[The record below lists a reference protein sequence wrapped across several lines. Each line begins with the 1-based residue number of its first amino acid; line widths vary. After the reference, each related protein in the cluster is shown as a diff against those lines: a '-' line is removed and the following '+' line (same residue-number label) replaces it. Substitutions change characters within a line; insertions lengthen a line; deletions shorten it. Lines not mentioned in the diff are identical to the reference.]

1 MLANRPLLRALGVG
15 FGLAVVVGGTIGLGI
30 LRSPA
35 VVAGH
40 AGSAA
45 WALAFW
51 VLGGL
56 YAVFAAAAYADLAT
70 SLSRSGG
77 VYVYARE
84 ALGDGAGFLY
94 GWADLLATCS
104 TIAFAGLGFAEF
116 AALLFPALEPWRSA
130 LAVLAIVAFVLGQL
144 PGVRVSSGVH
154 QAGAALKALLFL
166 VLVGGLLFLAPAV
179 ETEAV
184 ASAATRSAL
193 PTLVGVVLAMQL
205 VLGAYDGWA
214 GGIYFT
220 GEDRE
225 PARNPPRAILGG
237 VLVVIV
243 VYLAMNLALLRVLPF
258 EVLVAS
264 PLPAADA
271 ARTWLGE
278 GGSAFVTLVAA
289 ISLLPLL
296 NGTLLVSS
304 RIAHAMA
311 CDGLLPAALAKV
323 GVRGTPVPA
332 LLAVGAAGIAMV
344 FASGGVLNLVIAMG
358 ALFAVFAYTG
368 GFLSLIVLRRRQ
380 PALPR
385 PFRAP
390 GHPYSTVLLLLASAG
405 LCVGVVLSA
414 PGDSLLAMVALAL
427 AWPLHR
433 LRAWGAS

>member
-40 AGSAA
+40 AGSPA
-45 WALAFW
+45 WALALW
-51 VLGGL
+51 VLGGV
-56 YAVFAAAAYADLAT
+56 YALLAAAAYADLAT

-84 ALGDGAGFLY
+84 ALGEGPGLLY

-116 AALLFPALEPWRSA
+116 AALLFPVLEPWRSA
-130 LAVLAIVAFVLGQL
+130 LAVLAIIAFVMGQL

-154 QAGAALKALLFL
+154 QAGAAIKALLFL
-166 VLVGGLLFLAPAV
+166 ALVGGLLFLAPAV
-179 ETEAV
+179 ETGAAAPTA
-184 ASAATRSAL
+184 ASAAL

-220 GEDRE
+220 GEDRA
-225 PARNPPRAILGG
+225 PGRNPPRAILGG
-237 VLVVIV
+237 VLIVLV

-258 EVLVAS
+258 EALVAS

-271 ARTWLGE
+271 ARAWLGE
-278 GGSAFVTLVAA
+278 DGARFVTLVAA
-289 ISLLPLL
+289 VSLLPLL

-311 CDGLLPAALAKV
+311 CDGLLPPVLARV
-323 GVRGTPVPA
+323 GARGTPAVA

-344 FASGGVLNLVIAMG
+344 FASGGILNLVIAAG

-368 GFLSLIVLRRRQ
+368 GFLSLLVLRRRE

-385 PFRAP
+385 PFHAP

-405 LCVGVVLSA
+405 LCVAVVLSA
-414 PGDSLLAMVALAL
+414 PGDSLLAIVALAL

-433 LRAWGAS
+433 LRAREKG